1 MTGGIDR
8 WSFGL
13 PIPTNVRQCRSFF
26 NVRESPTTINPLQYN
41 TGEGGGEGR
50 LESVY
55 RGYLKGCVGGC
66 VE

>member
-41 TGEGGGEGR
+41 TGEGGG
-50 LESVY
+50 
-55 RGYLKGCVGGC
+55 GG
-66 VE
+66 